1 MRPRFALLALAA
13 TLLAAASVQ
22 AAPPQAP
29 RLGQA
34 VALLG
39 GGQTVPS
46 AWAGVWQNVDS
57 TYTGCDVLAPI
68 GTSNATDTLCT
79 GQTLLPDTTGIGSLN
94 CNGTVTDTQV
104 DITCTGSTAQDSC
117 TIDFTYHITG
127 TRTGNSAV
135 FVTTLVQH
143 YSPPSACFFLPDQCM
158 RFVSRGTRIA
168 AEPPTCG
175 TPARRTT
182 WGTVK
187 TLYR

>member
-22 AAPPQAP
+22 AAPRHAP
-29 RLGQA
+29 RFGTVL
-34 VALLG
+34 ALLG
-39 GGQTVPS
+39 GGQNVPS

-57 TYTGCDVLAPI
+57 TYTGCDVLVPA
-68 GTSNATDTLCT
+68 GSSSETDTLCT
-79 GQTLLPDTTGIGSLN
+79 GQTLLPDTTGFGSMD

-104 DITCTGSTAQDSC
+104 DVTCTGSSAFDSC
-117 TIDFTYHITG
+117 TVDFTYHITG
-127 TRTGNSAV
+127 TRTGNSAL
-135 FVTTLVQH
+135 FVTTLTQH
-143 YSPPSACFFLPDQCM
+143 YSPPSACFFLPDACT

-168 AEPPTCG
+168 PEPPTCG